1 VGVGGQM
8 LEPQLR
14 VIMPTWS
21 QFSLKFN
28 VFEFSLQKE
37 GCMNVPHLVPI
48 AFRCPLLT
56 EQKQCNKVEN
66 SAIK

>member
-1 VGVGGQM
+1 
-8 LEPQLR
+8 
-14 VIMPTWS
+14 
-21 QFSLKFN
+21 LKFN

-37 GCMNVPHLVPI
+37 GCVNVPHQVPI

-66 SAIK
+66 SAIKYIIHDADATDKNVVR